1 MGTRTI
7 NRWRDNNCISI
18 DGSIKKMATVYKV
31 LGQVAPAN
39 TSNTNLYTV
48 GALKQA
54 VVSTL
59 HVANVSTGADTFDV
73 FVRIAGAAAGNSNA
87 IAKDVPIAANSIL
100 AITTGMTLN
109 AADIVTVRSST
120 ANDLTFT
127 LFGSEIDV

>member
-1 MGTRTI
+1 
-7 NRWRDNNCISI
+7 
-18 DGSIKKMATVYKV
+18 MATVYKV